1 MRNCLDAID
10 VQVLMKEKG
19 NMTKLGILKVQV
31 EHEVL
36 R

>member
-19 NMTKLGILKVQV
+19 NIDEIGYFKGAGRT
-31 EHEVL
+31 
-36 R
+36 